1 MDRNQA
7 AALELPMLLEPD
19 PSCPLSRKDLWVERD
34 LFSSLRSLIKES
46 ETLGGITIHFFHDSV
61 PPDLSASRRLAILC
75 IAREA
80 LSNIVRYARTKRVL
94 LSLCRRG
101 KVIELS
107 IEDNGI
113 GFDVERRR
121 KRKGA
126 SSNGLQIM
134 EERAAEVGGMLSIQ
148 SFVRGGT
155 RVTAKLPL
163 F

>member
-1 MDRNQA
+1 MDHNQA

-34 LFSSLRSLIKES
+34 LFSALRSLIKES

-61 PPDLSASRRLAILC
+61 PPDLSATRRLAILC

-94 LSLCRRG
+94 FSLCRRG
-101 KVIELS
+101 KMIELS

-113 GFDVERRR
+113 GFDVERR
-121 KRKGA
+121 KRRGA
-126 SSNGLQIM
+126 PSNGLQIM
-134 EERAAEVGGMLSIQ
+134 ELRAAEVGGMLSIQ
-148 SFVRGGT
+148 SFVKGGT
-155 RVTAKLPL
+155 RVIAKLPL